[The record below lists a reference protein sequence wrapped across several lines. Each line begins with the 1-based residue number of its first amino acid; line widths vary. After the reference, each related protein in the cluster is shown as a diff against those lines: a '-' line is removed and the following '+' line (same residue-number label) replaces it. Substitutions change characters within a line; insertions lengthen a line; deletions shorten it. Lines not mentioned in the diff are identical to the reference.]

1 MGPDDTLNQET
12 LRTNLGLEH
21 RRPYWLI
28 GLALLGLVV
37 ILLAG
42 AFLLDR
48 QLRPRVGIESP
59 PAVATATRPT
69 NAPVAVV
76 PPTLPA
82 TAAPTTQPAPASTA
96 TTAAGAPTTEAPGGP
111 RVATSPLEQ
120 EIEAAYLHYWD
131 VLAQAYLDTDTS
143 HLGEVM
149 SDPELSRQDKE
160 IQDLKSQGRAA
171 KLVAEHRIAFAKV
184 SPESAVIYDE
194 YLNRSVFV
202 DPTTKQERPT
212 SAPPETEKISFEMRK
227 IDGTW
232 RVVDGTRHN

>member
-1 MGPDDTLNQET
+1 
-12 LRTNLGLEH
+12 
-21 RRPYWLI
+21 
-28 GLALLGLVV
+28 
-37 ILLAG
+37 
-42 AFLLDR
+42 
-48 QLRPRVGIESP
+48 
-59 PAVATATRPT
+59 
-69 NAPVAVV
+69 
-76 PPTLPA
+76 
-82 TAAPTTQPAPASTA
+82 
-96 TTAAGAPTTEAPGGP
+96 
-111 RVATSPLEQ
+111 VATSPLER

-143 HLGEVM
+143 HLSEVM
-149 SDPELSRQDKE
+149 SDPELSRQEKE

-232 RVVDGTRHN
+232 RVVDGTRHD